1 MNNLKNPSFFY
12 TFKFPRIFK
21 MFQNHLDISDE
32 WTLLKRNIW
41 THKYKT
47 AILAALTLYPLYNE
61 KLSSLLNYYRIILN
75 TTIEDKLSK
84 EKPLTQVGQGF
95 LKHFVVNAL
104 KDEYVKE
111 GGLVYVQDLIRQ
123 RPIIDA
129 SVQMLLST
137 IKEREFLDM
146 VKTEG
151 KVLGLD
157 LLRDSDIHRYLI
169 PFFTNPS
176 LANFQKLQFRS
187 ISDDGSL
194 NSPDPKKSQVQ
205 LA

>member
-1 MNNLKNPSFFY
+1 
-12 TFKFPRIFK
+12 

-47 AILAALTLYPLYNE
+47 AILASITLYPLYNE

-123 RPIIDA
+123 PPIINA

-137 IKEREFLDM
+137 IKEPEFLAM
-146 VKTEG
+146 VKSEG
-151 KVLGLD
+151 KSLGLD
-157 LLRDSDIHRYLI
+157 LLRD
-169 PFFTNPS
+169 
-176 LANFQKLQFRS
+176 
-187 ISDDGSL
+187 
-194 NSPDPKKSQVQ
+194 PDVHKDAATLV
-205 LA
+205 